1 MSSASR
7 HPRAASGHRSS
18 RAPRP
23 SPDPRHVLGREG
35 ERHAREHLER
45 LGFAIL
51 DANFRTRH
59 GELDLVAFDGCTL
72 VFVEVKTRRAGGGSP
87 WWNLHHAKRGQVRAM
102 ARAWL
107 AATPARPRASELRF
121 DAIGV
126 AIDPQ
131 ERLSALEHLEGAF

>member
-1 MSSASR
+1 MSSAPR
-7 HPRAASGHRSS
+7 HPRATSED
-18 RAPRP
+18 P
-23 SPDPRHVLGREG
+23 SPGRPVCADPRHVLGRIGEG
-35 ERHAREHLER
+35 HAREHLER

-59 GELDLVAFDGCTL
+59 GELDLVAFDAGTL

-107 AATPARPRASELRF
+107 ATTPTRPRASELRF
-121 DAIGV
+121 AAIGV
-126 AIDPQ
+126 TIDNHD
-131 ERLSALEHLEGAF
+131 RLSALEHLEGAF